1 MADPERFDADPAL
14 SIKIRMLLSKT
25 FINTTSI
32 ITSFFSNISLK
43 FIDLKRSLEKGVYKF
58 KKIFFS
64 QISYPFFKFSKLV
77 FSCNILK

>member
-58 KKIFFS
+58 HRSLTHFLNLAHLF
-64 QISYPFFKFSKLV
+64 LV
-77 FSCNILK
+77 VTF